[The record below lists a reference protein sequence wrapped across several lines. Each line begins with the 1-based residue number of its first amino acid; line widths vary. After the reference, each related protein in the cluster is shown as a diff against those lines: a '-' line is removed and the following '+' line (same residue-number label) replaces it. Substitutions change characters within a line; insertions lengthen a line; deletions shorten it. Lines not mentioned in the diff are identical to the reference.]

1 MLFSILYCA
10 LLLST
15 CLVHPAEEPNTNNV
29 IASSEST
36 GTPAP
41 LVQTLDTA
49 EIQTFI
55 LGGNFSEAKEAI
67 STYAPPIDPSDK
79 RILVGA
85 ANQYIN
91 NNREIEKKCSL
102 GGSAMLVS
110 TIPLML
116 VPCCNQSLVIP
127 CCMASCGC
135 LITGSYLLYAAAKI
149 ENNIHRC
156 SQLQQEINDHN

>member
-79 RILVGA
+79 RILVGLL
-85 ANQYIN
+85 IN
-91 NNREIEKKCSL
+91 TSIIIERLKKN
-102 GGSAMLVS
+102 AVWEE
-110 TIPLML
+110 
-116 VPCCNQSLVIP
+116 VQ
-127 CCMASCGC
+127 C
-135 LITGSYLLYAAAKI
+135 L
-149 ENNIHRC
+149 
-156 SQLQQEINDHN
+156 